1 MKTKFL
7 HLMLLLTAC
16 LLLTNCA
23 SRRKVV
29 YIQGAENLGGQT
41 NPYDYN
47 AKIQKDDQLVI
58 VVNSK
63 EPALAAPFNMQLTQ
77 SAFNGTTVSAGN
89 GSGGTPVPFWVD
101 KEGYIDYPTMG
112 KVYVEG
118 MTRSQLSD
126 SIQNYLISTNLIADA
141 IVSVRFSNHK
151 YTVLGEVSS
160 HGIYSMGSDR
170 VTIFDAIAEAGDIT
184 IYGEHDKVR
193 LLRNEDGKETV
204 YTVNLLDPAVLTSP
218 YYYIHQNDVLY
229 VEPNSTKSS
238 NREVSQ
244 LYTFALSIL
253 STAISIATL
262 VRTFSR

>member
-1 MKTKFL
+1 
-7 HLMLLLTAC
+7 
-16 LLLTNCA
+16 
-23 SRRKVV
+23 
-29 YIQGAENLGGQT
+29 
-41 NPYDYN
+41 
-47 AKIQKDDQLVI
+47 
-58 VVNSK
+58 
-63 EPALAAPFNMQLTQ
+63 
-77 SAFNGTTVSAGN
+77 
-89 GSGGTPVPFWVD
+89 VPFWVD

-151 YTVLGEVSS
+151 YTVLGEVSRP
-160 HGIYSMGSDR
+160 GVYSMGSDR